1 MYKYVGATKKSQ
13 GWRKN
18 DFSFV
23 DEGEPV
29 NFGSMCDRATPDD
42 KCGCARAMCALDGKG
57 ATTTVMVME
66 TDEEFFKLMMVDKII
81 EPYTKDWS
89 FGEDTAKEMALEDIK
104 ELEETFSVFPVGEVI
119 EIRGSKIQTRDC

>member
-81 EPYTKDWS
+81 EHYTEDWS
-89 FGEDTAKEMALEDIK
+89 YCEDTAKAMALRDII

>member
-42 KCGCARAMCALDGKG
+42 KCGCARAMCALDGRG
-57 ATTTVMVME
+57 STTTVMVME

-81 EPYTKDWS
+81 EHYTKDWS
-89 FGEDTAKEMALEDIK
+89 YCEDTAKEMALENLE
-104 ELEETFSVFPVGEVI
+104 ELEEMAERYPVGRVI

>member
-66 TDEEFFKLMMVDKII
+66 TDEECFKLMMVDRII
-81 EPYTKDWS
+81 EHYTKDWS
-89 FGEDTAKEMALEDIK
+89 YCEDTAKEMALENLE
-104 ELEETFSVFPVGEVI
+104 ELEEMAERYPVGRVI

>member
-29 NFGSMCDRATPDD
+29 NFGFMCDGGSIDD
-42 KCGCARAMCALDGKG
+42 KCGCARSMCALDGRG

-66 TDEEFFKLMMVDKII
+66 TDEKEFRSTLVDKITRR
-81 EPYTKDWS
+81 YTKDWS
-89 FGEDTAKEMALEDIK
+89 YCEDTAKAMALEELK
-104 ELEETFSVFPVGEVI
+104 ELEETFSVFPVGKVI
-119 EIRGSKIQTRDC
+119 EIRGTKIQTRDC

>member
-81 EPYTKDWS
+81 EHYTEDWS
-89 FGEDTAKEMALEDIK
+89 YCEDTAKAMALREII

>member
-13 GWRKN
+13 GWRKS

-42 KCGCARAMCALDGKG
+42 KCGCARAMVALDGTG

-66 TDEEFFKLMMVDKII
+66 TDEKEFRSALGDNITRH
-81 EPYTKDWS
+81 YTEDWS
-89 FGEDTAKEMALEDIK
+89 YCEDTAKEMALQDIK

-119 EIRGSKIQTRDC
+119 EIRGTKIQTRDC